1 MGRAAARGGARK
13 AAPEAVDQAVLA
25 GAGRVSEARAVERDP
40 GPLARFAEVAAA
52 PDTMG
57 IIVQRLTDADAPDTL
72 KQIAKDW
79 QVPYGRLCQWITED
93 RERAEQ
99 YSLALKFAADSFAH
113 ECVPLADGVSKPEDV
128 PAAKLQIDTRL
139 RVAGKWDRNRYGE
152 QTKIE
157 HGGSLSLISVL
168 SSIPR
173 GEVFENEVPA
183 PALPRQ
189 VATEEVI

>member
-1 MGRAAARGGARK
+1 MGSTRARGGARK
-13 AAPEAVDQAVLA
+13 AASEAVDRRVSA
-25 GAGRVSEARAVERDP
+25 GAGRVSAAPARKPIVAPDP

-57 IIVQRLTDADAPDTL
+57 IIVQRLTDADTPDTL
-72 KQIAKDW
+72 KEIAKDW

-139 RVAGKWDRNRYGE
+139 RIAGKWDRNRYGE

-157 HGGSLSLISVL
+157 HGGSLSLIS
-168 SSIPR
+168 
-173 GEVFENEVPA
+173 
-183 PALPRQ
+183 
-189 VATEEVI
+189 